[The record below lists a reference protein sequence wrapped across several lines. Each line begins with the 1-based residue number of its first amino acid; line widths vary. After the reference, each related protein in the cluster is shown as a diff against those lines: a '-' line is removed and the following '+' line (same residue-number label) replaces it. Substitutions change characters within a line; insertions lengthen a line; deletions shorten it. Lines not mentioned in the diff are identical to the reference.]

1 MATGAVATTT
11 ATVTTGGA
19 ERPDSQLCT
28 HHLPVS
34 SSHPL
39 PPPAEAPAVAQE
51 SWITCHGR
59 MTDPLQ
65 SCHLNPCLIVP
76 EPPFHTQPFFSLPNQ
91 LWERKGCIFITWVE
105 LRAWQEREGTKQ

>member
-39 PPPAEAPAVAQE
+39 PPPPAEAPAVAQE
-51 SWITCHGR
+51 SWITCRGR
-59 MTDPLQ
+59 MTDQLQ

-91 LWERKGCIFITWVE
+91 LWERKGCIFIT
-105 LRAWQEREGTKQ
+105 